1 MITGS
6 LKVDFII
13 LRHTT
18 TTTTTTEKLNPR
30 SDAPSAALTIHTTN
44 HRQLTSA
51 SQAVCP
57 PALKKL
63 CPRLAFD
70 STSLAH
76 FRKKKR
82 KRKKKKYPLSLPL
95 YSLIDGWH
103 SCQHAVVVV
112 ANAFLLPFSIIDDC
126 VCDTAIAFCL
136 QNRIADLAH
145 LHAFKSHFKSYLSLA
160 RLRIWTDQ
168 AHFCICSFT

>member
-1 MITGS
+1 MITGN

-18 TTTTTTEKLNPR
+18 TTTTAQKLNPR
-30 SDAPSAALTIHTTN
+30 SDAPSAAQTIHTTN

-70 STSLAH
+70 STSLAPY
-76 FRKKKR
+76 REN
-82 KRKKKKYPLSLPL
+82 KKKKKKKSPLSLPL
-95 YSLIDGWH
+95 CSLIDEWH
-103 SCQHAVVVV
+103 ACPHTVVV
-112 ANAFLLPFSIIDDC
+112 ANTFLLPFSIIVDC
-126 VCDTAIAFCL
+126 VCDTAIAFC
-136 QNRIADLAH
+136 
-145 LHAFKSHFKSYLSLA
+145 S
-160 RLRIWTDQ
+160 
-168 AHFCICSFT
+168 

>member
-1 MITGS
+1 MITGN
-6 LKVDFII
+6 LKVDFIN

-18 TTTTTTEKLNPR
+18 TTQKLNPR
-30 SDAPSAALTIHTTN
+30 SDAPSAAHTIHTTN

-76 FRKKKR
+76 Y
-82 KRKKKKYPLSLPL
+82 RKKKKKSPLSLPL
-95 YSLIDGWH
+95 CSLIDGWH
-103 SCQHAVVVV
+103 SCPHAVVV
-112 ANAFLLPFSIIDDC
+112 ANTFFLPFSIIVDC
-126 VCDTAIAFCL
+126 VCDTAI
-136 QNRIADLAH
+136 
-145 LHAFKSHFKSYLSLA
+145 
-160 RLRIWTDQ
+160 
-168 AHFCICSFT
+168 

>member
-18 TTTTTTEKLNPR
+18 TTTTQKLNPR
-30 SDAPSAALTIHTTN
+30 SDAPSAAQTIHTTN

-76 FRKKKR
+76 SC
-82 KRKKKKYPLSLPL
+82 KKKKKSPLSLPRCSVF
-95 YSLIDGWH
+95 SLIEAIFIK
-103 SCQHAVVVV
+103 CFLRV
-112 ANAFLLPFSIIDDC
+112 ASNAC
-126 VCDTAIAFCL
+126 
-136 QNRIADLAH
+136 
-145 LHAFKSHFKSYLSLA
+145 
-160 RLRIWTDQ
+160 
-168 AHFCICSFT
+168 